1 MLMKRF
7 FLLIL
12 MLGVFACSRTQGKRT
27 HGNDETTS
35 LEVKEELPAELNVQ
49 LEAMGYPAP
58 EKRTRHLSPKENPY
72 ENADLASHM
81 DDIPA
86 TFVFLDVNRDI
97 QLVHNRDRAVTRFSP
112 CSTYKIPNTLIAL
125 DTGVMKNAESKIP
138 WDKKKYPKQ
147 PFWDD
152 LKTQFGL
159 NWETDHTLESAFQNS
174 CVWCY
179 TEIAEQIG
187 LARMQK
193 YISRFNYGNMD
204 IDSGAQPFWL
214 DSSLQI
220 SAVEQVSFLKRFV
233 QNDLGLSEPA
243 VQNARRVFKRE
254 QKNDATLYAKTG
266 SGNNIGWFVGF
277 VEAGTN
283 QYIFAFNMDKNA
295 FSKEAFARKR
305 ISIPTG
311 ILAELGV
318 WL

>member
-1 MLMKRF
+1 MPIRLF

-12 MLGVFACSRTQGKRT
+12 IVGVLGCGRTQGCPT
-27 HGNDETTS
+27 
-35 LEVKEELPAELNVQ
+35 
-49 LEAMGYPAP
+49 P
-58 EKRTRHLSPKENPY
+58 EKRTGRPSPRNNLY

-81 DDIPA
+81 DGIPA

-187 LARMQK
+187 LTRMQK
-193 YISRFNYGNMD
+193 YVSRFNYGNMD

-220 SAVEQVSFLKRFV
+220 SAVEQVTFLKRFV
-233 QNDLGLSEPA
+233 QNELGLRESTIRH
-243 VQNARRVFKRE
+243 ARRVFKRE
-254 QKNDATLYAKTG
+254 QKGESTLYAKTG
-266 SGNNIGWFVGF
+266 GGKNIGWFVGF
-277 VEAGTN
+277 VEDRTRP
-283 QYIFAFNMDKNA
+283 YVFAFNMDKDA
-295 FSKEAFARKR
+295 FPKEAFAQKR

-318 WL
+318 WP

>member
-1 MLMKRF
+1 MPMRLF
-7 FLLIL
+7 FLWILIV
-12 MLGVFACSRTQGKRT
+12 GVFGCGRIQP
-27 HGNDETTS
+27 
-35 LEVKEELPAELNVQ
+35 EVAHKNNPW
-49 LEAMGYPAP
+49 
-58 EKRTRHLSPKENPY
+58 ENT
-72 ENADLASHM
+72 DLASHM
-81 DDIPA
+81 DGIPA

-97 QLVHNRDRAVTRFSP
+97 QLVHNRDRAATRFSP

-125 DTGVMKNAESKIP
+125 DTGVMKNADSQIP
-138 WDKKKYPKQ
+138 WDKTKYPKQ

-193 YISRFNYGNMD
+193 YVSRFNYGNTD

-220 SAVEQVSFLKRFV
+220 SAVEQVVFLKRFV
-233 QNDLGLSEPA
+233 QNDLGLRESTIR
-243 VQNARRVFKRE
+243 QARRVFKQE
-254 QKNDATLYAKTG
+254 QKGETTLYAKTG
-266 SGNNIGWFVGF
+266 SGKNIGWFVGF
-277 VEAGTN
+277 VEDRTRR
-283 QYIFAFNMDKNA
+283 YVFAFNMDKDA
-295 FSKEAFARKR
+295 VPREAFARKR
-305 ISIPTG
+305 ISIPKG

-318 WL
+318 WP